1 MVPDIRIRPMT
12 EQDIPRLA
20 AIRPGFV
27 SPTTLV
33 VEKDGDGLAVGWRL
47 AERPLPEPYD
57 KGDGYDFDQAE
68 RRHILAR
75 LRKGDGLHLVVEAEG
90 TLAGMLDVAPEEWNN
105 TAWIWNL
112 MLDTS
117 VRGQGLGRE
126 LFRRTVTWA
135 RRQGFRAVVLE
146 TQTNNVPACKFYARM
161 GCQIEGIRE
170 AYYSND
176 DMARGE
182 VAIFWIY
189 RLV

>member
-57 KGDGYDFDQAE
+57 KGDGYDFDQTE

-75 LRKGDGLHLVVEAEG
+75 LRKGDGLHLVIESEG
-90 TLAGMLDVAPEEWNN
+90 ALVGMLDVAPEEWNN

>member
-90 TLAGMLDVAPEEWNN
+90 ALVGMLDVAPEEWNN

>member
-1 MVPDIRIRPMT
+1 MLPEVRIRPMA

-27 SPTTLV
+27 SPTMLA
-33 VEKDGDGLAVGWRL
+33 VEKSGEGLEVGWRL
-47 AERPLPEPYD
+47 VERLLPEPYD
-57 KGDGYDFDQAE
+57 KGDGYDFDATE
-68 RRHILAR
+68 RRNIQTR
-75 LRKGDGLHLVVEAEG
+75 LRQGDGLHLVAEAG
-90 TLAGMLDVAPEEWNN
+90 GRLVGVLDVTPQDWNN

-126 LFRRTVTWA
+126 LFQRAVAWA
-135 RRQGFRAVVLE
+135 RRQGYRAVMLE

-170 AYYSND
+170 AYYTND
-176 DMARGE
+176 DMERGE

>member
-1 MVPDIRIRPMT
+1 MLPDICIRPMT
-12 EQDIPRLA
+12 EQDIPRLT

-47 AERPLPEPYD
+47 AERPLPKPYD
-57 KGDGYDFDQAE
+57 KGDEYDFDQAE
-68 RRHILAR
+68 RRHILSR

-90 TLAGMLDVAPEEWNN
+90 ALAGVLDVAPEEWNN

-146 TQTNNVPACKFYARM
+146 TQTNNVPACKFYAQM

>member
-1 MVPDIRIRPMT
+1 MLPDICIRPMT
-12 EQDIPRLA
+12 ERDIPRLA
-20 AIRPGFV
+20 ALRPGFV

-47 AERPLPEPYD
+47 VERPLPEPYD
-57 KGDGYDFDQAE
+57 KGDGYDFYPTE
-68 RRHILAR
+68 RGHILAR
-75 LRKGDGLHLVVEAEG
+75 LRRGDGLHLVVESEG
-90 TLAGMLDVAPEEWNN
+90 ALVGVLDVAPQEWNN

-112 MLDTS
+112 MLDS
-117 VRGQGLGRE
+117 SARGQGLGRE

-135 RRQGFRAVVLE
+135 RRQGFRAIVLE

-161 GCQIEGIRE
+161 GCQIEGLRE

-176 DMARGE
+176 DMALGE